1 MALTDAQK
9 LNLAQRHGLSN
20 TAQILAACRE
30 ARIPF
35 YVGCALMEKESH
47 GRNVY
52 GNDSGG
58 TFAGAPF
65 GVTKYNWEVFRWL
78 VIAKDQ
84 RSNGVGPCQLTYKGF
99 FTDMESKGLK
109 PYDPHDNMLYGFRL
123 LKSYKDKHG
132 TWQEA
137 GASYNG
143 SASYGRAF
151 AALVEQWKDRIQD

>member
-1 MALTDAQK
+1 MALTDTQK

-20 TAQILAACRE
+20 TRQILDACRA
-30 ARIPF
+30 ARLPF
-35 YVGCALMEKESH
+35 FAACALMEKESR

-65 GVTKYNWEVFRWL
+65 GVNKYNWEVFRWL
-78 VIAKDQ
+78 VIVKGE

-109 PYDPHDNMLYGFRL
+109 PYDVYDNMLYGFRL
-123 LKSYKDKHG
+123 LRGYKNEHG
-132 TWQEA
+132 SWA
-137 GASYNG
+137 GAGTAYNG
-143 SASYGRAF
+143 SSTYGREF
-151 AALVEQWKDRIQD
+151 ADLVEKWRARIND